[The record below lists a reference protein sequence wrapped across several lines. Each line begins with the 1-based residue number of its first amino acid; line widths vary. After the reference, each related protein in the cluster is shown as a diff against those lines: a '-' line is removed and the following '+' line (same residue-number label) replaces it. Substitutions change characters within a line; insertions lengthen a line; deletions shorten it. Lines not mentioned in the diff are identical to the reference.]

1 MPSSCALPS
10 FPEVGPSP
18 AADRSSHPPPMPS
31 LFDPLALGAL
41 TLPNRILMAPLTRIR
56 AGRSHIANALM
67 AEHYAQRASAGLLIA
82 EATMVAADGCAFTG
96 EPGIYDEACVAG
108 WRGVTQAVRARGG
121 RMQLQIWHP
130 GRSAHSSLNG
140 GVQPISSG
148 ERAIQGLINTPDG
161 KQPYETPRRLRDDEL
176 PAIVDLFRQATRRA
190 LQAGFDGVQLHGAH
204 GYLLDQFLRDGVNDR
219 SGPGYERYGGSIEN
233 RARLLLECV
242 DAAVAEA
249 GADRVGVR
257 LSPLAGSNDL
267 RDSDPEA
274 LVAHVAQ
281 QLGQRRIAY
290 LELRHVDPALD
301 AERRI
306 AGVARRHFTGPLL
319 RNGGF
324 TPATAQAA
332 LDDGSADAIVFG
344 RAFIANPDLVE
355 RLRVGAALNEPNP
368 QTYYGPDATGYT
380 DYPTLEAQNLSVAG

>member
-1 MPSSCALPS
+1 
-10 FPEVGPSP
+10 
-18 AADRSSHPPPMPS
+18 MPS
-31 LFDPLALGAL
+31 LFDPLQLGAL
-41 TLPNRILMAPLTRIR
+41 TLPNRILMAPLTRVR

-96 EPGIYDEACVAG
+96 EPGIYDDACVAG
-108 WRGVTQAVRARGG
+108 WRGVTQAVHAAGG

-140 GVQPISSG
+140 GAQPISSG
-148 ERAIQGLINTPDG
+148 ERAIQGFINTPDG
-161 KQPYETPRRLRDDEL
+161 KQAYETPRRLRDDEL
-176 PAIVDLFRQATRRA
+176 PVIVDLFRQATRRA
-190 LQAGFDGVQLHGAH
+190 MQAGFDGVQMHGAH

-219 SGPGYERYGGSIEN
+219 SGPGFERYGGSIEN

-267 RDSDPEA
+267 RDSNPEA
-274 LVAHVAQ
+274 LLACVAH
-281 QLGQRRIAY
+281 QLCQRRIAY
-290 LELRHVDPALD
+290 LELRHMDPALE

-306 AGVARRHFTGPLL
+306 ADVARRHFPGPLL

-324 TPATAQAA
+324 TAASAQAA

-355 RLRVGAALNEPNP
+355 RLRLGAPLNEPQP
-368 QTYYGPDATGYT
+368 TTFYGPGAAGYT
-380 DYPTLEAQNLSVAG
+380 DYPTFRAQQAGIDA

>member
-1 MPSSCALPS
+1 
-10 FPEVGPSP
+10 
-18 AADRSSHPPPMPS
+18 
-31 LFDPLALGAL
+31 
-41 TLPNRILMAPLTRIR
+41 
-56 AGRSHIANALM
+56 
-67 AEHYAQRASAGLLIA
+67 
-82 EATMVAADGCAFTG
+82 MVAADGCAFTG
-96 EPGIYDEACVAG
+96 EPGIFDEACVAG
-108 WRGVTQAVRARGG
+108 WRGVTQAVHAAGG

-148 ERAIQGLINTPDG
+148 ERAIQGFINTPDG
-161 KQPYETPRRLRDDEL
+161 KQAYEVPRRLRDDEL
-176 PAIVDLFRQATRRA
+176 PGIVDLFRQAARRA
-190 LQAGFDGVQLHGAH
+190 MQAGFDGVQLHGAH

-267 RDSDPEA
+267 RDSNPEA
-274 LVAHVAQ
+274 LLAFVAQ

-290 LELRHVDPALD
+290 LELRHMDPALE

-306 AGVARRHFTGPLL
+306 ADVARRHFPGLLL

-324 TPATAQAA
+324 TSATAQAA
-332 LDDGSADAIVFG
+332 LAEGSADAIVFG

-355 RLRVGAALNEPNP
+355 RLRRGAALNEPDP
-368 QTYYGPDATGYT
+368 KTYYGPDAKGYT
-380 DYPTLEAQNLSVAG
+380 DYPTLSAQRASLGA

>member
-1 MPSSCALPS
+1 
-10 FPEVGPSP
+10 
-18 AADRSSHPPPMPS
+18 MPS
-31 LFDPLALGAL
+31 LFDPLQLGAL
-41 TLPNRILMAPLTRIR
+41 TLPNRILMAPLTRVR

-96 EPGIYDEACVAG
+96 EPGIFDEACVAG
-108 WRGVTQAVRARGG
+108 WRGVTRAVHAAGG
-121 RMQLQIWHP
+121 RIQLQIWHP

-148 ERAIQGLINTPDG
+148 QRAIQGFINTPDG
-161 KQPYETPRRLRDDEL
+161 KQAYETPRRLRDDEL
-176 PAIVDLFRQATRRA
+176 PAIVDLFGKASRRA
-190 LQAGFDGVQLHGAH
+190 MQAGFDGVQVHGAH

-249 GADRVGVR
+249 GAERVGVR
-257 LSPLAGSNDL
+257 LSPLADSHDL
-267 RDSDPEA
+267 RDSDPQA
-274 LVAHVAQ
+274 LLAHVAQ

-290 LELRHVDPALD
+290 LELRHMDPLLD

-306 AGVARRHFTGPLL
+306 AEVARRFFPGPLL

-332 LDDGSADAIVFG
+332 LDEGSADAIAFG

-355 RLRVGAALNEPNP
+355 RLRLGAALNEPQP
-368 QTYYGPDATGYT
+368 KTYYAAGATGYT
-380 DYPTLEAQNLSVAG
+380 DYPTLGATTAAPDPGGRAS

>member
-1 MPSSCALPS
+1 
-10 FPEVGPSP
+10 
-18 AADRSSHPPPMPS
+18 MPS
-31 LFDPLALGAL
+31 LFDPLQLGAL
-41 TLPNRILMAPLTRIR
+41 TLPNRILMAPLTRVR
-56 AGRSHIANALM
+56 AGRSHIANVLM

-96 EPGIYDEACVAG
+96 EPGIYDDACVAG
-108 WRGVTQAVRARGG
+108 WRGVTQAVHAAGG

-140 GVQPISSG
+140 GAQPISSG
-148 ERAIQGLINTPDG
+148 ERAIQGFINTPDG
-161 KQPYETPRRLRDDEL
+161 KQAYETPRRLRDEEL

-190 LQAGFDGVQLHGAH
+190 MQAGFDGVQMHGAH

-219 SGPGYERYGGSIEN
+219 SGPGFERYGGSIEN
-233 RARLLLECV
+233 RARLLLDCV

-267 RDSDPEA
+267 RDSNPEA
-274 LVAHVAQ
+274 LLACVAH

-290 LELRHVDPALD
+290 LELRHMDPALE

-306 AGVARRHFTGPLL
+306 ADVARRHFPGPLL

-324 TPATAQAA
+324 TAASAQAA

-355 RLRVGAALNEPNP
+355 RLRLGAPLNEPQP
-368 QTYYGPDATGYT
+368 TTFYGPGAAGYT
-380 DYPTLEAQNLSVAG
+380 DYPTFRAQQAGIDA

>member
-1 MPSSCALPS
+1 
-10 FPEVGPSP
+10 
-18 AADRSSHPPPMPS
+18 MPS
-31 LFDPLALGAL
+31 LFDPLTLGAL
-41 TLPNRILMAPLTRIR
+41 TLPNRILMAPLTRVR

-96 EPGIYDEACVAG
+96 EPGIYDAACVAG
-108 WRGVTQAVRARGG
+108 WRHVTQAVHAAGG

-148 ERAIQGLINTPDG
+148 ARAIQGFINTPAG
-161 KQPYETPRRLRDDEL
+161 KQAYETPRRLRDDEM

-219 SGPGYERYGGSIEN
+219 GGSGADRYGGSIEN
-233 RARLLLECV
+233 RARLLLECL
-242 DAAVAEA
+242 DAAIGEA
-249 GADRVGVR
+249 GADRVGLR

-274 LVAHVAQ
+274 LLAHVAR

-290 LELRHVDPALD
+290 LELRHMDPALD

-306 AGVARRHFTGPLL
+306 AALARQHFPGPLL

-324 TPATAQAA
+324 TAATAQAA

-344 RAFIANPDLVE
+344 RAYIANPDLVE
-355 RLRVGAALNEPNP
+355 RLRRGAALNVPE
-368 QTYYGPDATGYT
+368 TRTFYTAGATGYT
-380 DYPTLEAQNLSVAG
+380 DYPGLAAQAAATPARSGPSAQLVGAEDS

>member
-1 MPSSCALPS
+1 MPTLFEPLP
-10 FPEVGPSP
+10 
-18 AADRSSHPPPMPS
+18 M
-31 LFDPLALGAL
+31 GAL
-41 TLPNRILMAPLTRIR
+41 TLPNRIVMAPLTRTR
-56 AGRSHIANALM
+56 AGRSHIANTLM

-96 EPGIYDEACVAG
+96 EPGIFDDACTQG
-108 WRGVTQAVRARGG
+108 WRLVTDAVHAAGG
-121 RMQLQIWHP
+121 RIQLQIWHP

-161 KQPYETPRRLRDDEL
+161 KQPYETPRRLRDNEL
-176 PAIVDLFRQATRRA
+176 PGIVDLFRQATRRA

-219 SGPGYERYGGSIEN
+219 SGPGFERYGGSLEN
-233 RARLLLECV
+233 RARLLLECA
-242 DAAVAEA
+242 DAAIAEA

-274 LVAHVAQ
+274 LVAHLAQ
-281 QLGQRRIAY
+281 QLGRRRIAC
-290 LELRHVDPALD
+290 LELRHMDPALET
-301 AERRI
+301 ERRM
-306 AGVARRHFTGPLL
+306 AAVARQHFQGVLL

-324 TPATAQAA
+324 SAATGQAA
-332 LDDGSADAIVFG
+332 LDEGSADAIAFG
-344 RAFIANPDLVE
+344 RAYIANPDLVE
-355 RLRVGAALNEPNP
+355 RLHAGAPLNEPDP
-368 QTYYGPDATGYT
+368 KTYYGPSAAGYT
-380 DYPTLEAQNLSVAG
+380 DYPRLNAAAAAGSEREPCA

>member
-1 MPSSCALPS
+1 
-10 FPEVGPSP
+10 
-18 AADRSSHPPPMPS
+18 MPS
-31 LFDPLALGAL
+31 LFDPLPLGAI
-41 TLPNRILMAPLTRIR
+41 TLPNRILMAPLTRAR
-56 AGRSHIANALM
+56 AGRSHVPNPMM
-67 AEHYAQRASAGLLIA
+67 AVHYAQRASAGLLIA
-82 EATMVAADGCAFTG
+82 EATMVASDACAFTG

-108 WRGVTQAVRARGG
+108 WRQVTQAVQAAGG

-148 ERAIQGLINTPDG
+148 TRAIQGQINTPWG
-161 KQPYETPRRLRDDEL
+161 KKPYEAPRRLRDDEL
-176 PAIVDLFRQATRRA
+176 PGIVALFRQATRRA

-233 RARLLLECV
+233 RARLLLECI
-242 DAAVAEA
+242 DAAIAEA
-249 GADRVGVR
+249 GAGRVGLR

-267 RDSDPEA
+267 VDSKPEA
-274 LVAHVAQ
+274 LLAYVAQ
-281 QLGQRRIAY
+281 QLGRRGIAY
-290 LELRHVDPALD
+290 LELRHMDPALE

-306 AGVARRHFTGPLL
+306 AAVAREHFRGPLL

-332 LDDGSADAIVFG
+332 LDEGSADAIVFG
-344 RAFIANPDLVE
+344 RTYIANPDLVE
-355 RLRVGAALNEPNP
+355 RLRRGAALNEPNP
-368 QTYYGPDATGYT
+368 ATFYAPGAVGYT
-380 DYPTLEAQNLSVAG
+380 DYPSLAQAQAA